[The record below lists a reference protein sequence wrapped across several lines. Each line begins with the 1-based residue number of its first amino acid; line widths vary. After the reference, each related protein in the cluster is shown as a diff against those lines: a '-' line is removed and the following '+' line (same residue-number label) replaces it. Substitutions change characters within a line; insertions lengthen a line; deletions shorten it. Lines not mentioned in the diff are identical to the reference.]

1 MSSSATGPIG
11 RTDAIHALVRNVVDT
26 RYEDMSEMAVDAT
39 KIFILDSLG
48 VAIAGSL
55 APGVSETLGV
65 LRDWGGKG
73 ESTVLVSGEKLP
85 APSSAM
91 MNSFLMHNQE
101 FDCVH
106 DLAVVHAFTTVLP
119 VAIAVAE
126 AQGGVTGREFLIA
139 VALGVDVASS
149 IGISSRSPMA
159 HFRPGTA
166 GAFGAVAAAGKIA
179 GFDQATLSNAMGIVY
194 SQICGTLQPHSE
206 GAQVNSMQ
214 TGFNA
219 RAAVT
224 AISLAAQGIQGAS
237 EVLEGRYGYFRLFEG
252 EYDVEEVLAD
262 LGNVWQV
269 ERIGHKPFPC
279 GRLTHGAIEAALTLK
294 ERHRFNADDVD
305 EFEALVPPL
314 VYRLVGRP
322 LESGAPSPQYAKLSI
337 PFVVAVALIRG
348 TVFITDFWEERL
360 RETAVHELA
369 GRINVIQDLTIT
381 DENISV
387 PLRVRIRLKNGA
399 EHELTL
405 DQVLGHPDKPLSRE
419 QHLEKFCAC
428 WAEGAAHLPASNRN
442 RLVNLVDELERA
454 SSVDEL
460 IRLLVP

>member
-1 MSSSATGPIG
+1 MSSNATAPEG
-11 RTDAIHALVRNVVDT
+11 RDDAIHALVRNVVAT
-26 RYEDMSEMAVDAT
+26 RYEDLSQKAVDAT
-39 KIFILDSLG
+39 KTFILDCFG
-48 VAIAGSL
+48 VAIAGTL
-55 APGVSETLGV
+55 APGVSEMLGV
-65 LRDWGGKG
+65 LGGWGGTG

-126 AQGGVTGREFLIA
+126 TQGGVTGREFLTA
-139 VALGVDVASS
+139 VALGVDVASF
-149 IGISSRSPMA
+149 IGISSRSPIA

-252 EYDVEEVLAD
+252 EYDVEEALAN
-262 LGNVWQV
+262 LGKVWQV

-279 GRLTHGAIEAALTLK
+279 GRLTHGAIEATLTLK
-294 ERHRFNADDVD
+294 ERYGFDARDVD
-305 EFEALVPPL
+305 ELEVLAPPL
-314 VYRLVGRP
+314 VYRLVGRALGGGVP
-322 LESGAPSPQYAKLSI
+322 TPQYAKLTI

-348 TVFITDFWEERL
+348 TVFITDFSDERL

-369 GRINVIQDLTIT
+369 GRINVVQDPTIK

-419 QHLEKFCAC
+419 QHLEKFRAC
-428 WAEGAAHLPASNRN
+428 WAEGAARLPASNRD
-442 RLVNLVDELERA
+442 RLVDLVDGLERA
-454 SSVDEL
+454 PSVDEL